1 MLESVAKDIASIA
14 SNVTGYYIVITD
26 EKGIII
32 GTSDEEEPRMGTL
45 HEGSLEVIRKREMMS
60 HDENACKKL
69 EGTYPGITAPIFL
82 KDEVVGTVGIGGI
95 STQVQ
100 RYGLLVKTISE
111 VMLRDR
117 IEAESIL
124 LRHQNTQ
131 MLVSMILAFNGSEQS
146 KTSVEDYGRLLNFD
160 MNVERRAVMIS
171 VGEMST
177 KKESGQIDLDVYR
190 APAYQILHKAFPGDQ
205 DIITAYNND
214 RYLIFDASDGSKTA
228 EQIRNRAAEIRAEI
242 SELGARKIRI
252 GIGGPCNDVGS
263 MRESY
268 VQAKDAL
275 AVASYEGTQ
284 PVVMIDDIPLERI
297 IIELAEK
304 GNHRIWERNLRQLL
318 KGGSYDEAAELIIC
332 WCESRFNFM
341 ETSRRLGIHKST
353 LTYRVKRM
361 KEIYGIDLYDFK
373 RTLTLYISIKALAIG
388 EQS

>member
-60 HDENACKKL
+60 HDEEVCKKL
-69 EGTYPGITAPIFL
+69 KGTYPGITAPIFL

-177 KKESGQIDLDVYR
+177 KTESGQIDLDVYR

-228 EQIRNRAAEIRAEI
+228 EQIRQRAVEIRAEI

-304 GNHRIWERNLRQLL
+304 GDRRIWERNLRQLL
-318 KGGSYDEAAELIIC
+318 KGGSYEEASELIIC

-373 RTLTLYISIKALAIG
+373 RTLALYISIKALAIR